1 MGFNS
6 IATGGGSLTAAA
18 AFGISARVFAAIVL
32 MFASHLS
39 ALAQSAR
46 PTTAGKS
53 GPNIGA
59 QAFVGR
65 AEATFDLRNRQA
77 LTLLAGAPGS
87 TALQMAQ
94 DAAIVLADPDDVRV
108 LPIVGKGGPQ
118 NILDLLHLKGI
129 DLAITQ
135 TDALAAL
142 SRGELRGDIKSEQIA
157 YIAKLCNEELHVVA
171 RGDIGDLGE
180 LAGRAV
186 NFGEQGSGTQF
197 TARRV
202 FAALGIDVRE
212 VNLSHADAMARL
224 QRGEISA
231 HVFLGGKPTPDALA
245 LERTEGLRLL
255 PITYPPSLEADYL
268 PAKLTHADYPAL
280 IGEGQSV
287 DTIAVGAVLTVVNWP
302 AKHERYQI
310 SARFVE
316 GLFGKLKGLHEPARH
331 AKWHE
336 MNLPAPVPGIVQFGP
351 AKAWLERELTGTRSK
366 ASAESQPSLLQS
378 ELKSRSGEGEAEKR
392 LR

>member
-1 MGFNS
+1 MGFSS
-6 IATGGGSLTAAA
+6 IGMGGGYLTAVAG
-18 AFGISARVFAAIVL
+18 FGASARIFAAVIL
-32 MFASHLS
+32 TFAVCLTAS
-39 ALAQSAR
+39 AQPAR
-46 PTTAGKS
+46 TPSGKS
-53 GPNIGA
+53 AGNVGA
-59 QAFVGR
+59 QDFVSR
-65 AEATFDLRNRQA
+65 VASTVDLRKRQS
-77 LTLLAGAPGS
+77 LTLLAGSPGS

-94 DAAIVLADPDDVRV
+94 DAAIVLDDEDDVRV

-118 NILDLLHLKGI
+118 NISDLLYLKGI

-135 TDALAAL
+135 SDVLAAL
-142 SRGELRGDIKSEQIA
+142 SRGELGGDVKSEQIA
-157 YIAKLCNEELHVVA
+157 YVAKLCNEELHVVS

-180 LAGRAV
+180 LTGRAV

-202 FAALGIDVRE
+202 FAALGIEVRE

-245 LERTEGLRLL
+245 MERTEGLRLL

-268 PAKLTHADYPAL
+268 PAKLTHADYPDL
-280 IGEGQSV
+280 IGEGQSI

-302 AKHERYQI
+302 AKHERYQL

-316 GLFGKLKGLHEPARH
+316 DLFGNLKGLREPARH

-351 AKAWLERELTGTRSK
+351 AKAWLERELTGTGSK
-366 ASAESQPSLLQS
+366 ASATQSSLRQS
-378 ELKSRSGEGEAEKR
+378 ELKDGAGEQEADKR

>member
-6 IATGGGSLTAAA
+6 IGMGGGYLTTAAGFGVSARIFAAVVFSFAVSLTA
-18 AFGISARVFAAIVL
+18 SA
-32 MFASHLS
+32 
-39 ALAQSAR
+39 QPAR
-46 PTTAGKS
+46 SPAAGKS
-53 GPNIGA
+53 GGNVDA
-59 QAFVGR
+59 QAFVSR
-65 AEATFDLRNRQA
+65 VASTDDLRNRQS
-77 LTLLAGAPGS
+77 LTLLAGSSGS

-94 DAAIVLADPDDVRV
+94 DASIVLGGADDVRV

-118 NILDLLHLKGI
+118 NISDLLYLKGI

-135 TDALAAL
+135 SDVLAAL
-142 SRGELRGDIKSEQIA
+142 SRGELGGDIKSEQIA

-180 LAGRAV
+180 LTGRAV

-197 TARRV
+197 SARRV
-202 FAALGIDVRE
+202 FAALGIEVRE
-212 VNLSHADAMARL
+212 VNLSHADAMERL

-245 LERTEGLRLL
+245 MERIEGLRLL
-255 PITYPPSLEADYL
+255 PIAYPPSLEADYL
-268 PAKLTHADYPAL
+268 PAKLTHADYPDL
-280 IGEGQSV
+280 IGEGQSI
-287 DTIAVGAVLTVVNWP
+287 DTVAVGAVLTVVNWP
-302 AKHERYQI
+302 AKHERYQL

-316 GLFGKLKGLHEPARH
+316 DLFGNLKGLREPARH

-336 MNLPAPVPGIVQFGP
+336 MNLPAPVPGIVQFRP
-351 AKAWLERELTGTRSK
+351 AKAWLEREVTGARSK
-366 ASAESQPSLLQS
+366 ASATQSSSRQS
-378 ELKSRSGEGEAEKR
+378 ELTSRSSGGEAEKR